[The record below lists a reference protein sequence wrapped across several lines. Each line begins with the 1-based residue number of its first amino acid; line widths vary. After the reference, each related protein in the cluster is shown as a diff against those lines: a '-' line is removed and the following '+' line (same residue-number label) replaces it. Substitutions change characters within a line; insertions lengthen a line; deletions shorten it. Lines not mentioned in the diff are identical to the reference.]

1 MKFRVTYFRD
11 YSASEK
17 WERDVTLADLAAKIA
32 EVTRPTK
39 EQLPWLKLACFGD
52 KRTDR
57 GSLRHDANV
66 RWVSG
71 AEWDYDGGKMAFGE
85 AVEVTEKLGL
95 MALLYTS
102 PSHTEDLPRWR
113 ILCPFS
119 LGLLPDRRRQ
129 QLGRLNGAFRGIFAR
144 ESWTLSQAFYFG
156 SVNANPSHRV
166 ETIYGHTI
174 DQLDELDECWI
185 GPPGR
190 SRCVYYADTDAS
202 AEAREDAELIRSCV
216 TGEHLHVELC
226 ALAARY
232 VGRGVPLA
240 TVEGMLRGIMLATP
254 ETARDE
260 RWQARYAS
268 ISELLD
274 SAWKKFGGERA
285 AARRTV
291 AAAAW
296 RATEAGLTPD
306 AIAEA
311 TISAGEAA
319 GLPLD
324 AVQAV
329 LAHVLHAM
337 KARRNA

>member
-1 MKFRVTYFRD
+1 MSAEMKFRVTYFRD

-190 SRCVYYADTDAS
+190 SRCVYYADITQTRTPARRPAKTRNWSVPVSQANTSTSSYALWRPATSVAVSARTPWQTCSVAS
-202 AEAREDAELIRSCV
+202 CSPPRRP
-216 TGEHLHVELC
+216 
-226 ALAARY
+226 R
-232 VGRGVPLA
+232 
-240 TVEGMLRGIMLATP
+240 ATP
-254 ETARDE
+254 DGPIGTTASVSWSVAPWRNSAVNRSRLAEQSPE
-260 RWQARYAS
+260 RPGS
-268 ISELLD
+268 SPSEAD
-274 SAWKKFGGERA
+274 RQTKSE
-285 AARRTV
+285 
-291 AAAAW
+291 
-296 RATEAGLTPD
+296 P
-306 AIAEA
+306 
-311 TISAGEAA
+311 
-319 GLPLD
+319 P
-324 AVQAV
+324 
-329 LAHVLHAM
+329 
-337 KARRNA
+337 